1 LSIRKD
7 GLLKYI
13 TLIKQVVLFTEVLS
27 CRNLK
32 GMYGIIMVQIV
43 TLADKLYAGLIS
55 KPIFDRQFRQI
66 CPIKKIDWETVVR
79 LYEDSLPKHD
89 SPQGHAGG
97 VICPKSDIF
106 GIGSAR

>member
-1 LSIRKD
+1 
-7 GLLKYI
+7 
-13 TLIKQVVLFTEVLS
+13 
-27 CRNLK
+27 
-32 GMYGIIMVQIV
+32 MYGIIMVQIV